1 MSEEKKVKEKNTKVS
16 AKLVKLVDEIATL
29 SVLEVA
35 ELVKAL
41 EDKFGVS
48 AAPVAVAGAAPVAG
62 ADAAAEE
69 KSEYDVVITDAGPNK
84 IAVIKVVREVK
95 SDLGLVEAKNLVE
108 KTPATLLEAAKKE
121 DAEATKV
128 KLEAAGAKVELK

>member
-48 AAPVAVAGAAPVAG
+48 AAPVAVAGAAPAAG

>member
-16 AKLVKLVDEIATL
+16 AKLLKLVDEIATL

-48 AAPVAVAGAAPVAG
+48 AAPVAVAGAAPAAG
-62 ADAAAEE
+62 ADAAAAE